1 MAKEID
7 DTNWRPDSESK
18 VCECC
23 GQRIRKPNR
32 HVMDRAKYE
41 LLVQIARLN
50 RQGHRWVKVQ
60 RDGRLISDAER
71 ESTIQCDA
79 IHASRLYWFGLLE
92 RRTQRDGDYRVSD
105 LGLAFLTGRGTVPS
119 RIYCRQGVVEFISK
133 ARSYAK
139 DIKRVILD
147 RDFWNDYAATEQF
160 ESLPV

>member
-23 GQRIRKPNR
+23 GQRIRKPNVTSWIGR
-32 HVMDRAKYE
+32 STV
-41 LLVQIARLN
+41 LVQIARLN

-71 ESTIQCDA
+71 EFTIQCDA

-119 RIYCRQGVVEFISK
+119 RIYCRQGVVEFIYDS
-133 ARSYAK
+133 
-139 DIKRVILD
+139 
-147 RDFWNDYAATEQF
+147 ATLAQAFHEGM
-160 ESLPV
+160 PITAYDTWR